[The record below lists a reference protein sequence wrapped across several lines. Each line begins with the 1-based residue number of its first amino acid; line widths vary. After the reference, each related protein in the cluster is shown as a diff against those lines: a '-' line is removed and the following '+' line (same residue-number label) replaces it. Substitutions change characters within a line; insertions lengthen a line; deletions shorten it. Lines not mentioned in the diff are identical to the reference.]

1 MSCAEKGLHPGF
13 LQDEKS
19 AASSQS
25 FQETTGEGTVVVSTV
40 GNFTIEP
47 EQGKRQE
54 WPASGL

>member
-1 MSCAEKGLHPGF
+1 LHPEF

-40 GNFTIEP
+40 GDFAIEP
-47 EQGKRQE
+47 EQGKGQE